1 MSLVRHGG
9 IAAALIAVLVVGIA
23 VIMEGGYDREVAAAV
38 AFCDALVPKLE
49 AYRDE
54 KGAYPAKIEPSWYG
68 GTAPDLIQIS
78 DFYVVQ
84 DDGAAYLLRVR
95 DPRVDPRFWFNDVY
109 GYSSRT
115 GRWQQYDGY

>member
-1 MSLVRHGG
+1 MSLVRRGG
-9 IAAALIAVLVVGIA
+9 IAVVLIAVLLFGVA
-23 VIMEGGYDREVAAAV
+23 VIMEGRYDRKVAAAL
-38 AFCDALVPKLE
+38 AFCDALVPHLE
-49 AYRDE
+49 AYRE
-54 KGAYPAKIEPSWYG
+54 EEGVYPAKIDPSWYG
-68 GTAPDLIQIS
+68 GTAPRLIRIS

-95 DPRVDPRFWFNDVY
+95 DPRLDPRFWFNDVY

>member
-1 MSLVRHGG
+1 MSLVRRGG
-9 IAAALIAVLVVGIA
+9 IAVVLIAVLLFAVA
-23 VIMEGGYDREVAAAV
+23 VIIEGRYDREVAAAV
-38 AFCDALVPKLE
+38 AFCDALVPHLE
-49 AYRDE
+49 AYREE
-54 KGAYPAKIEPSWYG
+54 KGVYPAKIEPSWYG
-68 GTAPDLIQIS
+68 GSAPDLIQVS